1 LQQLIGGP
9 SRRMGILLATGLLL
23 GGPLAGWAVLAG
35 IVLRILWERLAGLVR
50 LPKRYQPFGKRPGE
64 WGGSFAVSSRQRS
77 KAS

>member
-50 LPKRYQPFGKRPGE
+50 LP
-64 WGGSFAVSSRQRS
+64 AHSRSDTSRS
-77 KAS
+77 ESGQVNGAAALP